1 MPSCLPRSKQILNSV
16 MADGPQHQPLA
27 IRERRWTNI
36 IFFTP
41 VAVDGKHF
49 DVSFDRDVSAL

>member
-1 MPSCLPRSKQILNSV
+1 